1 MDGAERP
8 RQSLRVHRHPRGR
21 RPRAPR
27 LREGHPLRHRLDR
40 PRGGPADLQQ
50 RRQLPDRAGENR
62 HAGRGA
68 VRGHRPGNLPAQIQ
82 AAIGNFLP
90 HVVIPPK
97 PGIVLLHLALKFS
110 GGSMRFFA
118 AAVTAL
124 ICTWSVASAQGP
136 NSNVIRSGSTV
147 SLEYTLTSDDGQFTE
162 SNKGKEPLRYVDGR
176 EQIIPGLEKALEGL
190 PAGAEKKV
198 TVKPEDG
205 YGQVD
210 PKNFQEV
217 PKEAVPAD
225 SLQVGTT
232 LVAQN

>member
-1 MDGAERP
+1 MKSFLA
-8 RQSLRVHRHPRGR
+8 
-21 RPRAPR
+21 A
-27 LREGHPLRHRLDR
+27 
-40 PRGGPADLQQ
+40 
-50 RRQLPDRAGENR
+50 
-62 HAGRGA
+62 
-68 VRGHRPGNLPAQIQ
+68 
-82 AAIGNFLP
+82 AAIA
-90 HVVIPPK
+90 VVCSSS
-97 PGIVLLHLALKFS
+97 A
-110 GGSMRFFA
+110 
-118 AAVTAL
+118 
-124 ICTWSVASAQGP
+124 ASAQAPSSG
-136 NSNVIRSGSTV
+136 NVIKDGSMV
-147 SLEYTLTSDDGQFTE
+147 SLEYTLTGDDGKVID

-232 LVAQN
+232 LVAQNAQGQQFPVRVHEIKEKTVVMDMNHPLAGKTLYFEVKVLDVKQAEVK

>member
-1 MDGAERP
+1 MKSFLA
-8 RQSLRVHRHPRGR
+8 
-21 RPRAPR
+21 A
-27 LREGHPLRHRLDR
+27 
-40 PRGGPADLQQ
+40 
-50 RRQLPDRAGENR
+50 
-62 HAGRGA
+62 
-68 VRGHRPGNLPAQIQ
+68 
-82 AAIGNFLP
+82 AAIA
-90 HVVIPPK
+90 VVC
-97 PGIVLLHLALKFS
+97 S
-110 GGSMRFFA
+110 
-118 AAVTAL
+118 
-124 ICTWSVASAQGP
+124 WSAASAQAP
-136 NSNVIRSGSTV
+136 SSANVIKDGSMV
-147 SLEYTLTSDDGQFTE
+147 SLEYTLTGDDGKVID

-232 LVAQN
+232 LVAQNAQGQQFPVRVHEIKEKTVVMDMNHPLAGKTLYFEVKVLDVKQPEVK

>member
-1 MDGAERP
+1 
-8 RQSLRVHRHPRGR
+8 
-21 RPRAPR
+21 
-27 LREGHPLRHRLDR
+27 
-40 PRGGPADLQQ
+40 
-50 RRQLPDRAGENR
+50 
-62 HAGRGA
+62 
-68 VRGHRPGNLPAQIQ
+68 
-82 AAIGNFLP
+82 
-90 HVVIPPK
+90 
-97 PGIVLLHLALKFS
+97 
-110 GGSMRFFA
+110 MRFFA

-232 LVAQN
+232 LVAQNAQGQQFPVRVHEIKEKTVVMDMNHPLAGKTLVFEVKILDVKPPENQVPAPSSLIK